1 MTTRRADIVTA
12 IKARLQRWLFRV
24 GGPEAG
30 PITLGQRRIFVLPTG
45 FGLALALTLLVMLLA
60 SINYTL
66 SLGFAL
72 TFLIG
77 GVAWVSIHHAFRNL
91 VNLTVSP
98 GRSEA
103 VFCGEAARFGVQ
115 FHNPGLR
122 PRLGLQLWPRGA
134 RPDGD
139 SFDIAPQSGAV
150 QCVAV
155 PTHQRGWL
163 QLPRLHLETRHPLGL
178 IRAWSLFQPDQRCL
192 VYPTPAADAPPLHH
206 DGDDHPGSTARGRGR
221 DDFAGL
227 RHHQT
232 SDSPR
237 HVAWKS
243 VARGGPWR
251 TKEFDGGGS
260 QRVWLDWQHLPP
272 GAGIE
277 ARLSRLTRWVVDADA
292 AGLEYGLRLPGV
304 ELPPATGSAH
314 RHACLAALALFGLPT
329 AHAQPA
335 S

>member
-1 MTTRRADIVTA
+1 MTTPRAAIVEA
-12 IKARLQRWLFRV
+12 IKVRFQRWLFRV

-91 VNLTVSP
+91 VDLTVSP

-115 FHNPGLR
+115 LHNPGRR
-122 PRLGLQLWPRGA
+122 PRLGLQLWPSGRTPG
-134 RPDGD
+134 DD
-139 SFDIAPQSGAV
+139 SFDIAPQAGAV
-150 QCVAV
+150 HFVAI
-155 PTHQRGWL
+155 PTHHRGWL

-192 VYPTPAADAPPLHH
+192 VYPTPATDAPPLHQ

-227 RHHQT
+227 RHHQA

-260 QRVWLDWQHLPP
+260 QRVWLDWQRLPP

-277 ARLSRLTRWVVDADA
+277 ARLSQLARWVVDADA

-329 AHAQPA
+329 GHAQPA

>member
-1 MTTRRADIVTA
+1 MTRAPA
-12 IKARLQRWLFRV
+12 GLAGLKARLQRWLFRV
-24 GGPEAG
+24 SGPEPG
-30 PITLGQRRIFVLPTG
+30 PITLGQRRIFVLPTR
-45 FGLALALTLLVMLLA
+45 FGLALAATLVVMLLA
-60 SINYTL
+60 SINYNL

-72 TFLIG
+72 TFLLG

-91 VNLTVSP
+91 VDLGVSA

-192 VYPTPAADAPPLHH
+192 VYPAPAVDAPPLPPG
-206 DGDDHPGSTARGRGR
+206 GDTHPGDVTHGRGR

-227 RHHQT
+227 RHHQA

-237 HVAWKS
+237 HIAWKS
-243 VARGGPWR
+243 VARGGPWH
-251 TKEFDGGGS
+251 TKEFDGSGS
-260 QRVWLDWQHLPP
+260 RRIWLDWQHLP
-272 GAGIE
+272 AGMGLE
-277 ARLSRLTRWVVDADA
+277 ARLSALTRRVVDADA
-292 AGLEYGLRLPGV
+292 AGIEYGLRLPGF
-304 ELPPATGSAH
+304 ELPPTAGSAH
-314 RHACLAALALFGLPT
+314 RHACLAALALFGLPDPD
-329 AHAQPA
+329 AQPA
-335 S
+335 P